1 MSCLLSAT
9 LGGVLL
15 QDLASDIQVP
25 PFIKL
30 LKSLL
35 LTLGSLFGL
44 EAGQVQGLQAYRVQ
58 PNRQRKLNS
67 DRQKGISW
75 LAPE

>member
-15 QDLASDIQVP
+15 QDHASDIQVP

-44 EAGQVQGLQAYRVQ
+44 EAGQVQGFQAWGMETSKPV
-58 PNRQRKLNS
+58 PADKWIFAVFPL
-67 DRQKGISW
+67 
-75 LAPE
+75 